1 MSRLSDVGYKVFI
14 DVGERYVLCVDRRN
28 VIRSFTGD
36 LEEGYLSDSERWCD
50 VQGRGVIEGMVR
62 TGSRV
67 TARTIDGEVLRIDG
81 RSLEDVTIDTVI
93 AVPIPPLDTVE
104 IALPVDVALA
114 MARVRE

>member
-1 MSRLSDVGYKVFI
+1 MSRLSDVGYKVFVDI
-14 DVGERYVLCVDRRN
+14 GERYVLCVDRHN

-50 VQGRGVIEGMVR
+50 TSGRGVIEGTLR
-62 TGSRV
+62 AGSYV
-67 TARTIDGEVLRIDG
+67 TARTLEGEVLCIDG
-81 RSLEDVTIDTVI
+81 RSLEDVVIDTVI
-93 AVPIPPLDTVE
+93 AVPIPSLDAVE